1 MSCIYDLM
9 ETYSV
14 LYTPEVYDLIY
25 DIEITKNGQ
34 ETVMVTIE
42 KPPLYK

>member
-1 MSCIYDLM
+1 MYCI
-9 ETYSV
+9 
-14 LYTPEVYDLIY
+14 YDLIY

-34 ETVMVTIE
+34 ETVMFTIE